1 MSPEMKGR
9 IWIAVKTITFIICLA
24 GFAWNSLKNFTQFI
38 GKQTITT
45 EDLQHNEELVL
56 PSFTLCGISS
66 FKEKVTNYQDLELN
80 NYLTNT
86 LELDEIFIAF
96 FDKINKRIFD
106 LKQLK
111 KVTTL
116 WKITTTYS
124 QMRGRCHTI
133 RYLPKVIKTSNYIQP
148 RIVVYYLFLK

>member
-24 GFAWNSLKNFTQFI
+24 GFAWNSFTNFTQFI

-80 NYLTNT
+80 NYLNNT
-86 LELDEIFIAF
+86 LELDEIFINVDGPVPMTHSIPANVTS
-96 FDKINKRIFD
+96 ID
-106 LKQLK
+106 LRQLK
-111 KVTTL
+111 KMSTL
-116 WKITTTYS
+116 WEVRTTFS
-124 QMRGRCHTI
+124 QVRGRCHTI
-133 RYLPKVIKTSNYIQP
+133 RYIPKVTKISNS
-148 RIVVYYLFLK
+148 